1 MSQINLTKQA
11 VANIPSSGKI
21 AIYTTT
27 GGNIATRD
35 SLGNV
40 HEYSP
45 TPLESEGMIYGVRW
59 DSVNDIMT
67 PGIVV
72 NGSFIATDYQNYPIQ
87 EKMIRGLL
95 TETGVWTP
103 VNPYDSSRLVDGSTA
118 TIDGSAGQVMTRIP
132 RHYALNLIDGN
143 YKYWLVSEQP
153 FGFNGIQA
161 WIPPAFGNG
170 AFLYLGAFQ
179 GVALTDSVSANVGS
193 CVLDTSGYTTNSY
206 PNPFTN
212 RNIVQFRAQC
222 AHGVFSQI
230 NYCQYEVLYRLALT
244 EFKTW
249 KIQEQL
255 EGNTEYSSWGYAKTT
270 PAGATLGLGNYSGS
284 IWNEIEG
291 KYIANSYR
299 GIENPF
305 GNVWQFLDGAN
316 IDTNN
321 NQRLWVCYNP
331 DDYASD
337 TTTNYIDTGCAS
349 GIDNTDGYIKDVFG
363 TGKYASLFPVSNTG
377 ASSSTFISDYLY
389 TASLGSGWQVL
400 IAGGTLYYGRIAGFG
415 HRLAYHSSSLSAS
428 SVGVRLAA
436 AYV

>member
-11 VANIPSSGKI
+11 VANIPSDGKI

-40 HEYSP
+40 YEYSP
-45 TPLESEGMIYGVRW
+45 TPLESESMIYGVRW

-103 VNPYDSSRLVDGSTA
+103 LNPYDSSKLVNGSTA
-118 TIDGSAGQVMTRIP
+118 TIDGSAGQVVTRIS
-132 RHYALNLIDGN
+132 RHYVLNMIDGD
-143 YKYWLVSEQP
+143 YKYFLNSEQP

-212 RNIVQFRAQC
+212 RTLPQFRTQC
-222 AHGVFSQI
+222 AHGVFSQM
-230 NYCQYEVLYRLALT
+230 NYCQYEVIYRLALT

-249 KIQEQL
+249 KLQEKL
-255 EGNTEYSSWGYAKTT
+255 EGNTEYSSFDYAKAT

-284 IWNEIEG
+284 IWSETEG

-305 GNVWQFLDGAN
+305 GNVHQWLDGAN
-316 IDTNN
+316 IDTND
-321 NQRLWVCYNP
+321 NQRLWVCCNP
-331 DDYASD
+331 ANYASD

-349 GIDNTDGYIKDVFG
+349 GIDNTDGYIKDVYG

-389 TASLGSGWQVL
+389 TAALGSGWRVL
-400 IAGGTLYYGRIAGFG
+400 RAGGTLYGGRKAGFG
-415 HRLAYHSSSLSAS
+415 CRASNYSSSSYYS
-428 SVGVRLAA
+428 YIGVRLAA
-436 AYV
+436 VNI